1 MIRVSIMRWRFHA
14 GAIAGDGATCGL
26 IVPCHLSQLIGGDG
40 TASGGD
46 KPPQLAASLIS
57 RPPELLRPTEAIAT

>member
-1 MIRVSIMRWRFHA
+1 MITANIMRWCFHA

-26 IVPCHLSQLIGGDG
+26 IVPCHLSQLIGDDG

-46 KPPQLAASLIS
+46 KTASVGGVAYI
-57 RPPELLRPTEAIAT
+57 PTA